1 MTAEQG
7 TSRLP
12 DGSKK
17 GKGKVSID
25 RSLVYCTVVLSP
37 ASAVLTNRDFC
48 LTWLLRTSVSIVIV
62 FVSLRVQVNYYTYKC
77 NHPKGRRLCVE
88 KNIVTSNCDRKLRF
102 PN

>member
-1 MTAEQG
+1 MTVEQG

-37 ASAVLTNRDFC
+37 ASAVLTNRDF
-48 LTWLLRTSVSIVIV
+48 LFDVATSDEC
-62 FVSLRVQVNYYTYKC
+62 FYRHRVC
-77 NHPKGRRLCVE
+77 
-88 KNIVTSNCDRKLRF
+88 F
-102 PN
+102 PSGSS